1 MKEQWEIEEQERNIK
16 IYEETKNNI
25 VWDKLEIYPGTY
37 ASIYQQFKETTTM
50 RKDSKM
56 YKLVEKRKFK
66 RIGRARFLE
75 LQRKRTEKELLRR
88 KIYLQRNGNLEQ
100 RLEVER
106 ALNLNKL
113 GTEQD
118 KILLRH
124 DVEKTSKVL
133 VIPFELRVFLEHQEQ
148 EITVREFKELNQIF
162 EEFRDRV
169 RQEIPENIKRLKEN
183 YNLTEPTRTGL
194 RILEKKAREEYSWFR
209 LLGQIEAVGYNRLIG
224 LITLEQLQDDVTT
237 KTKLGKIL
245 INLTVNDKL
254 GLSGD
259 SKVIKKL
266 EEEHIGYIAENYRK
280 FKALQEKIELNKTR
294 AKLPAKKQYYEKQQE
309 ELRELFK
316 LYENNLNEQG
326 ETFFVN
332 SIVKI
337 EEKIETIY
345 QKRNR
350 TREEKIY
357 ETILELNAMDQG
369 ILKKYTNKITNK
381 AGENIVNECLIDYF
395 GEIQINRYTLNLLKI
410 RLRSERKLNE
420 ELEEYIDN
428 MIDYKILEEKATL
441 LIALEP
447 AKTTRQQETMKYQ
460 YVKNKIN
467 LINFDTI
474 RENIKYFIERD
485 KYHTHYMIQPK
496 NVARV
501 LWTIAVDGDV
511 EEIPEYKGILFD
523 KITARQEEKYF
534 EWIARESQFK
544 KKYTLYHKERR
555 AFMGTFLEQKILDKP
570 YVKIKYLN
578 TDIVVVKME
587 NLYAKA
593 FYKEFDAKKYNITKI

>member
-25 VWDKLEIYPGTY
+25 VWDKLDLYHGTFS
-37 ASIYQQFKETTTM
+37 SIYQKFKATTTM
-50 RKDSKM
+50 RTDSKM

-66 RIGRARFLE
+66 RIGQARFLE

-169 RQEIPENIKRLKEN
+169 RQEIPENIKILKEN
-183 YNLTEPTRTGL
+183 YNLSEPTKTGL

-224 LITLEQLQDDVTT
+224 LLTLEQLQDDVTT

-245 INLTVNDKL
+245 ISLTVNDKL

-259 SKVIKKL
+259 SKVIKRL

-555 AFMGTFLEQKILDKP
+555 AFMGTFLEQKILDKT
-570 YVKIKYLN
+570 YVEIKYLN

>member
-25 VWDKLEIYPGTY
+25 VWDKLEIYHGTY

-133 VIPFELRVFLEHQEQ
+133 VIPFELRVFLEHPEQ
-148 EITVREFKELNQIF
+148 GITVREFKELNNIF

-169 RQEIPENIKRLKEN
+169 RQEIPENIKILKEN
-183 YNLTEPTRTGL
+183 YNLSEPTKTGL

-224 LITLEQLQDDVTT
+224 LLTLEQLQDDVTT

-245 INLTVNDKL
+245 ISLTVNDKL

-259 SKVIKKL
+259 SKVIKRL

-570 YVKIKYLN
+570 YVEIKYLN